1 MTTPPYG
8 RDPYAPDPYSLPP
21 GTGGSYPPYE
31 QNPPP
36 YGAPVSPPYGQ
47 QPVSPPYGQPVSPSY
62 GQPVS
67 PPYGQPA
74 SVQPY
79 SPYAG
84 YTVPA
89 YGTPVVQSYGFDPV
103 TGRPLSDKSKIAAG
117 LLQLLL
123 GALLCLGGV
132 GRLYAGNVALG
143 VTQLVLSLVAWASF
157 WCTFVLLFPII
168 VFFGLWVW
176 FIVDGIV
183 MLAGRPV
190 DGQGRVLRS

>member
-8 RDPYAPDPYSLPP
+8 RDPYAPDPYALPP
-21 GTGGSYPPYE
+21 GSSGSYSPYE
-31 QNPPP
+31 QVPPP

-47 QPVSPPYGQPVSPSY
+47 PVSPPY

-74 SVQPY
+74 SGLPQPY

-84 YTVPA
+84 YGVPG
-89 YGTPVVQSYGFDPV
+89 YGIPVIPVYGFDPV

-123 GALLCLGGV
+123 GALLCLGGI

-143 VTQLVLSLVAWASF
+143 VTQIILSVVAWASF
-157 WCTFVLLFPII
+157 WCTFVLLFPIV
-168 VFFGLWVW
+168 VFFGLWIW
-176 FIVDGIV
+176 FVVDGIV
-183 MLAGRPV
+183 MLAGRPL